1 MMFIAEAPDLAN
13 AYCILQAVDIL
24 NMLHPQQIQQIHSL
38 LLPDSRRTYYII
50 TQLPLWSSY
59 MHLVRFVP
67 CIWMTIILT
76 ARVRM
81 CVLLH
86 VFTFVEH
93 IIAIAKAISCG
104 STVRMERD
112 GN

>member
-1 MMFIAEAPDLAN
+1 MMFTAEAPDLAN

-24 NMLHPQQIQQIHSL
+24 NMLPSTAN
-38 LLPDSRRTYYII
+38 PAD
-50 TQLPLWSSY
+50 PLSN
-59 MHLVRFVP
+59 V
-67 CIWMTIILT
+67 T

-93 IIAIAKAISCG
+93 IIAIAKDISSG
-104 STVRMERD
+104 SIV
-112 GN
+112 